1 MAKNYYEVLGVQK
14 GASKDE
20 IKKAFRKKAQQYH
33 PDKKGGDESKFKE
46 ASEAYA
52 VLSDEKKKR
61 EYDNYGQTFAGGA
74 GDQDAGFGGFDFSD
88 FMRQQQ
94 GTQGGF
100 NQEFDL
106 GDIFG
111 SMFGGG
117 FGGGQKRKRG
127 NDVSIDIEI
136 SFYDSIF
143 GTDRKVN
150 LTKNS
155 ICNDCAGSGAKAGTA
170 MQKCQSCNGNGKI
183 HETKRTILGSISTTR
198 VCDKCHGKGEVPK
211 EKCKTCGGT
220 GINRKQEEINI
231 KIPAGIESGEMMRL
245 TGAGEAIS
253 GGVAGDLYIKIYV
266 TPDKNYKKEGYNLI
280 TKLDV
285 KLTDALL
292 GGDYN
297 LKTLEGDLKI
307 KIPSGISF
315 GEILRLKG
323 KGVPD
328 GGGRRGDLLVKLN
341 ILIPNKLS
349 KKEKDLVEKL
359 RESGV

>member
-1 MAKNYYEVLGVQK
+1 MAKDYYEVLGVQK

-20 IKKAFRKKAQQYH
+20 IKKAFRKQAQKYH
-33 PDKKGGDESKFKE
+33 PDKKGGDEAKFKE

-52 VLSDEKKKR
+52 VLSDERKR
-61 EYDNYGQTFAGGA
+61 KEYDTYGQIFGGNGSAGA
-74 GDQDAGFGGFDFSD
+74 GFEGFNMNDFMSGFGGSQGFS
-88 FMRQQQ
+88 
-94 GTQGGF
+94 
-100 NQEFDL
+100 QEFDL

-117 FGGGQKRKRG
+117 FGGGQSRKRG
-127 NDVSIDIEI
+127 NDISVDIEI

-143 GTDRKVN
+143 GTNRKIN

-155 ICNDCAGSGAKAGTA
+155 ICSDCSGSGAKSGTQ
-170 MQKCQSCNGNGKI
+170 MEKCQACNGNGRV

-198 VCDKCHGKGEVPK
+198 ICDKCHGKGQVPK
-211 EKCKTCGGT
+211 EKCKTCGGV

-231 KIPAGIESGEMMRL
+231 KIPSGIENGEMMRL
-245 TGAGEAIS
+245 TGAGEAVS
-253 GGVAGDLYIKIYV
+253 GGVPGDLYIKIYV
-266 TPDKNYKKEGYNLI
+266 TPDKNYVKEGYNLI

-292 GGDYN
+292 GADYT
-297 LKTLEGDLKI
+297 LKTIEGDLKI
-307 KIPSGISF
+307 KIPAGVSV
-315 GEILRLKG
+315 GEVLRLKG

-328 GGGRRGDLLVKLN
+328 QSSRRGDLLIKLN

-349 KKEKDLVEKL
+349 RKEKDLVEKL
-359 RESGV
+359 RESGI